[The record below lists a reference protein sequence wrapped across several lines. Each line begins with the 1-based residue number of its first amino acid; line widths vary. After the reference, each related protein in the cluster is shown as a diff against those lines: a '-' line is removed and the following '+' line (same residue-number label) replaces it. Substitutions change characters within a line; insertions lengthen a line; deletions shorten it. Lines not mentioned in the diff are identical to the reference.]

1 MEDIPMFV
9 IHPDNAADWQH
20 AMFIMSHYRDIYCEL
35 FSDAEEASSTYMV
48 VDAIPPGFEPP
59 TEEQNHNLRMVEMAF
74 QMNWHQKGGHRCV
87 HCDAL
92 LEPLQEETCG
102 HLTFNKAVAPWRPA
116 F

>member
-1 MEDIPMFV
+1 MFV
-9 IHPDNAADWQH
+9 IHPENAADWQH
-20 AMFIMSHYRDIYCEL
+20 AMFILSHYRDLYCEL

-48 VDAIPPGFEPP
+48 VSDTEPGFEWPDGMD
-59 TEEQNHNLRMVEMAF
+59 TTAAQNLRLAEMAF

-92 LEPLQEETCG
+92 PEPLQEETCG
-102 HLTFNKAVAPWRPA
+102 HLTFNKIINPA

>member
-1 MEDIPMFV
+1 MFV
-9 IHPDNAADWQH
+9 IYPRDAADWQH
-20 AMFIMSHYRDIYCEL
+20 AMFILSHYRDLSCEL

-48 VDAIPPGFEPP
+48 VDAIPPGFVMP

-74 QMNWHQKGGHRCV
+74 QMNWHQASDKLRCI

-92 LEPLQEETCG
+92 PEPLQEETCG
-102 HLTFNKAVAPWRPA
+102 HLTFNRIINPA